1 MTRSSSAPDLM
12 RRYYPSCR
20 HVLLLSLLLF
30 PAFQFAVFAMVGGY
44 SERIRLLIG
53 ELTIVWVV
61 FLSIR
66 INKWIAED
74 LLLVNATR
82 LSVLFGAAVAGVG
95 GSLVIADLD
104 LLFERLISSYGLAP
118 PLALQR
124 ASLELQVVGGLS
136 EVPLAL
142 AAIVV
147 APAVCEE
154 AFFRGFLLTSLVV
167 RLGPKIGLAISA
179 LIFAA
184 VHVNPW
190 QFPALLL
197 FGLFLGLL
205 TWWTHSIYPAI
216 LAHGINNL
224 LSLVGTN
231 TLTYTGVDAP
241 LATDEY
247 LPLPILAVALVCLWL
262 GLTLVRRRDP
272 LVAFA
277 PLLQRTA
284 AIMRSQV

>member
-1 MTRSSSAPDLM
+1 MTRSSIAPDLM

-30 PAFQFAVFAMVGGY
+30 PAIQFAVFAMVGGY
-44 SERIRLLIG
+44 SERIGLLTG

-124 ASLELQVVGGLS
+124 ASLELQVVAGLS

-154 AFFRGFLLTSLVV
+154 AFFRGFLLTTLVV
-167 RLGPKIGLAISA
+167 RRTGDLGPHIRRGARQPVAVSRLAP
-179 LIFAA
+179 
-184 VHVNPW
+184 VR
-190 QFPALLL
+190 
-197 FGLFLGLL
+197 
-205 TWWTHSIYPAI
+205 
-216 LAHGINNL
+216 
-224 LSLVGTN
+224 SLPRSPD
-231 TLTYTGVDAP
+231 LVDAQHIP
-241 LATDEY
+241 GHPRPWHQQP
-247 LPLPILAVALVCLWL
+247 PLPR
-262 GLTLVRRRDP
+262 GH
-272 LVAFA
+272 
-277 PLLQRTA
+277 
-284 AIMRSQV
+284 